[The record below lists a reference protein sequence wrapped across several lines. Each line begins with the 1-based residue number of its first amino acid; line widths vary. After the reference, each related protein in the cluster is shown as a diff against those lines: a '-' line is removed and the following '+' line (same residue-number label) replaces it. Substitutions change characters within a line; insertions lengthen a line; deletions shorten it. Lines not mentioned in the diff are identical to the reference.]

1 MNRSL
6 LKARARASMLWAR
19 PGVLMVCLTYWF
31 IRWVIDWFTAIEIP
45 IRDGLLDLPALW
57 GDGRALLMLALGLV
71 VSVAAQVLVAGHD
84 FLYPLTISRDE
95 EAGVKSLFEL
105 ALRPWR
111 FTVLPLL
118 LKGFTL
124 LPLAPAAAL
133 AVSSTVR
140 HWSSIQALVG
150 QIMSGWASGA
160 EMAALERAMMRIM
173 DLALPTPVWLA
184 AGGGLALSLFIW
196 LTYAQAI
203 FVAID
208 EPQLSLG
215 GCMGRSR
222 HLMRGRRLELL
233 LITVSFIPWF
243 VPLLISAG
251 LIFSSSFWA
260 LMGLGITLLLAVWAI
275 VYRNV
280 TRANYYSLITGTL
293 KKVQHPG
300 GFSPEAI
307 SLLTGQLPQPAPS
320 DETGEKADSEDAAD
334 TADETDEEARQR
346 LIDKMWKP

>member
-31 IRWVIDWFTAIEIP
+31 IRWVVDWFTAIEIP
-45 IRDGLLDLPALW
+45 VRDGLLDLAALW
-57 GDGRALLMLALGLV
+57 GDSRSLMMLALGLA
-71 VSVAAQVLVAGHD
+71 VSVAMQVLVAGHD
-84 FLYPLTISRDE
+84 FLYPLTLSRDE
-95 EAGVKSLFEL
+95 EAGIKSLFEL

-118 LKGFTL
+118 LKAFTL

-133 AVSSTVR
+133 TVASTVR

-150 QIMSGWASGA
+150 QIVSGWASGA
-160 EMAALERAMMRIM
+160 EMAALERAMMQVM

-196 LTYAQAI
+196 LTYAQTV

-222 HLMRGRRLELL
+222 QLMRGRRLELL
-233 LITVSFIPWF
+233 LITASFIPWF
-243 VPLLISAG
+243 VPLFIGAG
-251 LIFSSSFWA
+251 LIFSASFWA

-320 DETGEKADSEDAAD
+320 DADEAEADSEDTAD
-334 TADETDEEARQR
+334 ADETDEEARQR